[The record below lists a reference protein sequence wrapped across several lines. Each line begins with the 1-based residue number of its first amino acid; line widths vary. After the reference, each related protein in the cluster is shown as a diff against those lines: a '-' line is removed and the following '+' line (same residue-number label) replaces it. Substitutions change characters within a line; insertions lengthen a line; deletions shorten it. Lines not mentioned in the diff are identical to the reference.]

1 MLIYD
6 YIFVIL
12 VLIFGL
18 AGFYLGIIKSF
29 SKLFCLLI
37 PLFVSF
43 VGSNEI
49 NSRLISDYNFYSGP
63 GSYLISSICI
73 YLTLYGISKLFFF
86 LVDMI
91 LSYLNLSLV
100 NRLIGLITGL
110 ALGSVIGFL
119 LLLGVMEILNI
130 ETLICKKIIGYLS
143 FFLTI

>member
-37 PLFVSF
+37 PLFASF
-43 VGSNEI
+43 VGSNEV

-119 LLLGVMEILNI
+119 LLLGVMEILDL
-130 ETLICKKIIGYLS
+130 ETLIYKKIIGYLS

>member
-37 PLFVSF
+37 PLFASF

-63 GSYLISSICI
+63 GSYLVSSICI

-91 LSYLNLSLV
+91 LSYLNLSLI
-100 NRLIGLITGL
+100 NRLIGLITGI

-130 ETLICKKIIGYLS
+130 ETLIYKKIIGYLS

>member
-49 NSRLISDYNFYSGP
+49 NSRLISDYNFYSGT

-73 YLTLYGISKLFFF
+73 YLALYGISKLFFF

-91 LSYLNLSLV
+91 LSYLNLSMV
-100 NRLIGLITGL
+100 NRLIGLIIGI

-119 LLLGVMEILNI
+119 LLIGVMEILNI
-130 ETLICKKIIGYLS
+130 ETLIYKKIIGYLS

>member
-37 PLFVSF
+37 PLFASF

-63 GSYLISSICI
+63 GSYLVSSICI

-100 NRLIGLITGL
+100 NRLIGLITGI

-130 ETLICKKIIGYLS
+130 ETLIYKKIIGYLS

>member
-37 PLFVSF
+37 PLFASF

-73 YLTLYGISKLFFF
+73 YLALYGISKLFFF

-91 LSYLNLSLV
+91 LSYLNLSMV
-100 NRLIGLITGL
+100 NRLIGLITGI

-119 LLLGVMEILNI
+119 LLLGVMEILDL
-130 ETLICKKIIGYLS
+130 ETLIYKKIIGYLS

>member
-91 LSYLNLSLV
+91 LSYLNLSLI
-100 NRLIGLITGL
+100 NRLIGLITGI

-130 ETLICKKIIGYLS
+130 ETLIYKKIIGYLS

>member
-37 PLFVSF
+37 PLFASF
-43 VGSNEI
+43 VGSNEV

-63 GSYLISSICI
+63 GSYLVSSICI

-91 LSYLNLSLV
+91 LSYLNLSLI
-100 NRLIGLITGL
+100 NRLIGLITGI

-130 ETLICKKIIGYLS
+130 ETLIYKKIIGYLS

>member
-37 PLFVSF
+37 PLFASF

-91 LSYLNLSLV
+91 LSYLNLSLI
-100 NRLIGLITGL
+100 NRLIGLITGI
-110 ALGSVIGFL
+110 ALGSVSGFL

-130 ETLICKKIIGYLS
+130 ETLIYKKIIGYLS

>member
-49 NSRLISDYNFYSGP
+49 NSRLISDYNFYSGS

-73 YLTLYGISKLFFF
+73 YLILYGISKLFFF

-100 NRLIGLITGL
+100 NRLIGLITGI

-130 ETLICKKIIGYLS
+130 ETLIYKKIIGYLS

>member
-100 NRLIGLITGL
+100 NRLIGLITGI

-130 ETLICKKIIGYLS
+130 ETLIYKKIIGYLS

>member
-37 PLFVSF
+37 PLFASF

-73 YLTLYGISKLFFF
+73 YLALYGISKLFFF

-91 LSYLNLSLV
+91 LSYLNLSMV
-100 NRLIGLITGL
+100 NRLIGLIIGI

-119 LLLGVMEILNI
+119 LLLGVMEILDI
-130 ETLICKKIIGYLS
+130 ETLIYKKIIGYLS

>member
-37 PLFVSF
+37 PLFASF
-43 VGSNEI
+43 VGSNEV

-73 YLTLYGISKLFFF
+73 YLALYGISKLFFF

-91 LSYLNLSLV
+91 LSYLNLSMV
-100 NRLIGLITGL
+100 NRLIGLITGI

-119 LLLGVMEILNI
+119 LLLGVMEILDL
-130 ETLICKKIIGYLS
+130 ETLIYKKIIGYLS

>member
-100 NRLIGLITGL
+100 NRLIGLITGI
-110 ALGSVIGFL
+110 ALGSVSGFL

-130 ETLICKKIIGYLS
+130 ETLIYKKIIGYLS

>member
-6 YIFVIL
+6 FIFGIV

-29 SKLFCLLI
+29 SKFFCLLI

-43 VGSNEI
+43 IGSNEI
-49 NSRLISDYNFYSGP
+49 NSKLISDYNFYSGH
-63 GSYLISSICI
+63 GSYLISTICV
-73 YLTLYGISKLFFF
+73 YLALYGISKLFFF
-86 LVDMI
+86 LINMV
-91 LSYLNLSLV
+91 LSYLNLSLL
-100 NRLIGLITGL
+100 NRVIGLLTGL

-119 LLLGVMEILNI
+119 LLLAIREIFNI
-130 ETLICKKIIGYLS
+130 ESLFCKKIIGYLS

>member
-37 PLFVSF
+37 PLFASF

-73 YLTLYGISKLFFF
+73 YLALYGISKFFFF

-91 LSYLNLSLV
+91 LSYLNLSMV
-100 NRLIGLITGL
+100 NRLIGLITGI

-119 LLLGVMEILNI
+119 LLLGVMEILDL
-130 ETLICKKIIGYLS
+130 ETLIYKKIIGYLS

>member
-37 PLFVSF
+37 PLFASF

-100 NRLIGLITGL
+100 NRLIGLITGI
-110 ALGSVIGFL
+110 ALGSVSGFL

-130 ETLICKKIIGYLS
+130 ETLIYKKIIGYLS

>member
-130 ETLICKKIIGYLS
+130 ETLIYKKIIGYLS

>member
-37 PLFVSF
+37 PLFASL

-63 GSYLISSICI
+63 GSYLVSSICI

-91 LSYLNLSLV
+91 LSYLNLSLI
-100 NRLIGLITGL
+100 NRLIGLITGI

-130 ETLICKKIIGYLS
+130 ETLIYKKIIGYLS

>member
-37 PLFVSF
+37 PLFASF

-130 ETLICKKIIGYLS
+130 ETLIYKKIIGYLS

>member
-37 PLFVSF
+37 PLFASF
-43 VGSNEI
+43 VGSNEV
-49 NSRLISDYNFYSGP
+49 NSRLISGYNFYSGP
-63 GSYLISSICI
+63 GSYLISSICV

-91 LSYLNLSLV
+91 LSYLNLSLI
-100 NRLIGLITGL
+100 NRLIGLITGI

-119 LLLGVMEILNI
+119 LLIGVMEILNI
-130 ETLICKKIIGYLS
+130 ETLIYKKIIGYLS

>member
-49 NSRLISDYNFYSGP
+49 NSRLISDYNFYSGS

-119 LLLGVMEILNI
+119 LLLGLS
-130 ETLICKKIIGYLS
+130 LIHI
-143 FFLTI
+143 

>member
-37 PLFVSF
+37 PLFASF

-100 NRLIGLITGL
+100 NRLIGLITGI

-130 ETLICKKIIGYLS
+130 ETLIYKKIIGYLS

>member
-37 PLFVSF
+37 PLFASF

-100 NRLIGLITGL
+100 NRLIGLITGI

-119 LLLGVMEILNI
+119 LLLGVMEILDL
-130 ETLICKKIIGYLS
+130 ETLIYKKIIGYLS

>member
-100 NRLIGLITGL
+100 NRLIGLITGI

-119 LLLGVMEILNI
+119 LLLGVMEILDL
-130 ETLICKKIIGYLS
+130 ETLIYKKIIGYLS

>member
-37 PLFVSF
+37 PLFASF

-49 NSRLISDYNFYSGP
+49 NSRLISDYNFYSGT

-73 YLTLYGISKLFFF
+73 YLALYGISKLFFF

-91 LSYLNLSLV
+91 LSYLNLSMV
-100 NRLIGLITGL
+100 NRLIGLIIGI

-119 LLLGVMEILNI
+119 LLIGVMEILNI
-130 ETLICKKIIGYLS
+130 ETLIYKKIIGYLS

>member
-37 PLFVSF
+37 PLFASF

-91 LSYLNLSLV
+91 LSYLNLSLI
-100 NRLIGLITGL
+100 NRLIGLITGI

-130 ETLICKKIIGYLS
+130 ETLIYKKIIGYLS

>member
-37 PLFVSF
+37 PLFASF

-73 YLTLYGISKLFFF
+73 YLALYGISKLFFF

-91 LSYLNLSLV
+91 LSYLNLSMV
-100 NRLIGLITGL
+100 NRLIGLIIGI

-119 LLLGVMEILNI
+119 LLIGVMEILNI
-130 ETLICKKIIGYLS
+130 ETLIYKKIIGYLS

>member
-37 PLFVSF
+37 PLFASF

-63 GSYLISSICI
+63 GSYLVSSICI

-86 LVDMI
+86 LVD
-91 LSYLNLSLV
+91 S
-100 NRLIGLITGL
+100 
-110 ALGSVIGFL
+110 
-119 LLLGVMEILNI
+119 
-130 ETLICKKIIGYLS
+130 
-143 FFLTI
+143 